1 MGLLLPLP
9 RTPDGRA
16 GLEAVLAD
24 PVGALLGCDYDG
36 TLAPIVADPA
46 QAWPQPGAVPALVDL
61 ADRLGHVAVV
71 SGRPAASVVQV
82 GGLAAVPGLV
92 VYGLYGAERWAG
104 GALHASVRPV
114 ELDAVLP
121 SLSGLVE
128 TLAPG
133 SRIEDKGAA
142 LAVHVRGSSQPQH
155 DLAVLR
161 PALEAL
167 ARRHGLVLEAGRLVL
182 ELRPPGADKGRTLDR
197 HVTEVAARSVL
208 FVGDD
213 LGDLAAFETV
223 ERLRGRGVAGL
234 TVASASAETP
244 EVAERADLVVDGPAG
259 VVELLRSLAQ
269 ALAGAD

>member
-9 RTPDGRA
+9 RTADGRA
-16 GLEAVLAD
+16 GLAAVLAD
-24 PVGALLGCDYDG
+24 PAGALLACDYDG

-61 ADRLGHVAVV
+61 ADRIGHLAVV
-71 SGRPAASVVQV
+71 SGRPAASAVQV
-82 GGLAAVPGLV
+82 GGLDAVPGLV
-92 VYGLYGAERWAG
+92 VHGLYGAERWAG

-121 SLSGLVE
+121 SLRGLVE

-167 ARRHGLVLEAGRLVL
+167 ARRHTLVLEPGRLVL
-182 ELRPPGADKGRTLDR
+182 ELRPPGADKGRTLER
-197 HVTEVAARSVL
+197 QVHEVGARSVL
-208 FVGDD
+208 FLGDD
-213 LGDLAAFETV
+213 LGDLAAFTTV
-223 ERLRGRGVAGL
+223 ERLRARGIPGL
-234 TVASASAETP
+234 TVAAASAETP
-244 EVAERADLVVDGPAG
+244 EVAEQADLVVDGPAG

-269 ALAGAD
+269 ALV